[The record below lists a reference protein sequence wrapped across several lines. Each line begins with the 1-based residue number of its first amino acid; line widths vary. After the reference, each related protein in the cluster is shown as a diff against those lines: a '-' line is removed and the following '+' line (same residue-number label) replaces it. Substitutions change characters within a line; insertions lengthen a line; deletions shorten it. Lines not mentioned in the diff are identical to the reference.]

1 MANYLERSVTCMN
14 CAETVRV
21 EDTAQT
27 LRFRYLC
34 GDCTAGGYRLGAFA
48 DSPLTPRRWYI
59 HVMVAGRIVEG
70 KGAKVNSPSRLWG
83 PA

>member
-21 EDTAQT
+21 EDTAQM

-34 GDCTAGGYRLGAFA
+34 GDCTAGGYKLGAFTDA
-48 DSPLTPRRWYI
+48 PLPPRRWYI
-59 HVMVAGRIVEG
+59 MVTAAGWIVDG
-70 KGAKVNSPSRLWG
+70 KADDSPGLPGLWG

>member
-1 MANYLERSVTCMN
+1 MASYWERSVTCAN

-21 EDTAQT
+21 EDTAQM

-34 GDCTAGGYRLGAFA
+34 GDCTASGYKLGAFTDA
-48 DSPLTPRRWYI
+48 PFPPRRWYV
-59 HVMVAGRIVEG
+59 HVMRAGMIVEG
-70 KGAKVNSPSRLWG
+70 KGAKVNSPSSLWG